1 MDHRFLR
8 HAILG
13 LVSASLLTGGS
24 ARASAG
30 EDGPALLVGTGW
42 FDANRRRDQAAEG
55 RLEFRSG
62 TFVGGLRAVAATIA
76 TTDGSLFAGAGVAY
90 SVRLGRFDVT
100 PSFVPGLYRQGDGR
114 DLGYPL
120 EFRSQ
125 LELGYRFTGG
135 PRIAL
140 GVSHLSN
147 ASLGSSNPG
156 QESLTLNFEWAGN
169 PRHR

>member
-13 LVSASLLTGGS
+13 LVSVSLLTSGS
-24 ARASAG
+24 ARASERDAS
-30 EDGPALLVGTGW
+30 PALLVGSGW

-55 RLEFRSG
+55 RLEFRFG
-62 TFVGGLRAVAATIA
+62 TFAGGLRAVVATIA

-90 SVRLGRFDVT
+90 PVRLGRWDVT
-100 PSFVPGLYRQGDGR
+100 PSFVPGLYRQGGGR

-125 LELGYRFTGG
+125 LELGCQLTRG

-140 GVSHLSN
+140 AVSHLSN
-147 ASLGSSNPG
+147 AGLGSSNPG
-156 QESLTLNFEWAGN
+156 QESLTMNFEWAGN
-169 PRHR
+169 ARNR